1 MASISNVYG
10 LLGVHTSSHR
20 WLIKATRCRYECH
33 PRTRPSCSKSL
44 RLHLDDVTSAG
55 RRMLP
60 GTTVNRSS
68 TLLQHWMLRGN
79 ASVQIT
85 SELFVQGGTNKHFHK
100 VISSK
105 YKFIQF
111 PLNGGRW
118 DFSAYSKNG
127 ESKRKT
133 YLPPEDF
140 SQMAGFASAA
150 ALFAKRSL
158 TH

>member
-1 MASISNVYG
+1 MLSSPQLLIFGYFHFKKVSAVNNAMASISQVYG

-79 ASVQIT
+79 APVQIT
-85 SELFVQGGTNKHFHK
+85 SELFVPGGTNKHFHK

-105 YKFIQF
+105 YKFVQF

-118 DFSAYSKNG
+118 EVSK
-127 ESKRKT
+127 
-133 YLPPEDF
+133 D
-140 SQMAGFASAA
+140 
-150 ALFAKRSL
+150 
-158 TH
+158 